1 MTASILG
8 LGTALPPTRL
18 AQDDIRALLAAQ
30 PELDRRARRL
40 IDAAFAAS
48 AIRTRHTVLAELGGA
63 ASGLHVRGERGLLSP
78 STKERNDEFRR
89 AAPPLFAAAARAAL
103 AAADVD
109 PAEVTHVVTVSC
121 TGLFA
126 PGPDALLVHDLA
138 LNPAVERD
146 HLGFIGCAAAVPAL
160 RMAARIVHTDPDAI
174 VLVSAVELCS
184 LHIRSSNDPE
194 QIVAASLFADGAAAA
209 VVSGDPARGRGRR
222 LELGGFA
229 TRLTGQ
235 GEKDMT
241 WNVGDAGFEMTLTA
255 EVPRIIGREIRA
267 VVDDVFGGPAT
278 LDAWAVH
285 PGGRSIL
292 DRVESGLGLGP
303 DALDASRRVLG
314 DYGNMSSTTLL
325 FILKAMLEDE
335 TRPDGQRIGA
345 LAFGP
350 GLTVESARLVVR
362 DAATPPHPTADR
374 QPALA
379 RR

>member
-1 MTASILG
+1 MTASISG
-8 LGTALPPTRL
+8 FGTAVPPTRL
-18 AQDDIRALLAAQ
+18 AQEDVRAIMAAQ
-30 PELDRRARRL
+30 PELDRRARRW

-48 AIRTRHTVLAELGGA
+48 AIQTRHTVLAELGGE
-63 ASGLHVRGERGLLSP
+63 ASGLHIHDNGRLLFP

-103 AAADVD
+103 DAADTD
-109 PAEVTHVVTVSC
+109 PSEITHVITVSC
-121 TGLFA
+121 TGLFS
-126 PGPDALLVHDLA
+126 PGPDALLVHDLG

-160 RMAARIVHTDPDAI
+160 RLASRIVASDPDAV

-194 QIVAASLFADGAAAA
+194 QVVSASLFADGAAAA
-209 VVSGDPARGRGRR
+209 VISGDPSRGRGRR
-222 LELGGFA
+222 FDLAGFA
-229 TRLTGQ
+229 TRLSAD

-241 WNVGDAGFEMTLTA
+241 WVVGDNGFEMTLTA
-255 EVPRIIGREIRA
+255 QVPRIIGREIRA
-267 VVDDVFGGPAT
+267 IVDDVFGGPDA

-292 DRVESGLGLGP
+292 DRVESGLGLDP
-303 DALDASRRVLG
+303 DALAASRQVLR

-325 FILKAMLEDE
+325 FILKAMLEDD

-362 DAATPPHPTADR
+362 DAAAAEHPVADR

-379 RR
+379 QR